1 MSIKEKIFER
11 ELKKVRKENKE
22 RFEESKKDI
31 KEFIDKA
38 EHTVILSTDHG
49 TCISA
54 NSVDLKNG
62 IFNLLKHLLL
72 ETDLTVP
79 DVLGMVK
86 MIKEDEED
94 SESKC
99 IVIKAKSKEEAF
111 NKLDKEIAKL
121 KKDIDKKIK
130 EEVKNNE

>member
-1 MSIKEKIFER
+1 
-11 ELKKVRKENKE
+11 
-22 RFEESKKDI
+22 
-31 KEFIDKA
+31 
-38 EHTVILSTDHG
+38 
-49 TCISA
+49 
-54 NSVDLKNG
+54 
-62 IFNLLKHLLL
+62 
-72 ETDLTVP
+72 
-79 DVLGMVK
+79 